1 MTCSC
6 SGAMT
11 QSGEFELVVAEAAI
25 TAGRQITVL
34 RRAGAAADHT
44 LNPAY
49 PEGAYLTNV
58 LVCVH

>member
-1 MTCSC
+1 
-6 SGAMT
+6 MT